1 MEGIQEMNIR
11 LFTNRRGRAASIALG
26 RAQFL
31 LPLAA
36 GLLLLCA
43 TMLYGG
49 YRFGVTQ
56 AAGETPVGAA
66 PPPWQAELDQQ
77 QAAIEMARQEAD
89 AHLNA
94 LALRLG
100 QMQAQMLRVDALGA
114 RLARMAELDL
124 AEFDFDLMP
133 GLGGPEDILELADAT
148 PANAEL
154 PDFLRTFEEL
164 QAQLNDR
171 QRKLTVLEGLVMDRN
186 LKAQIQPAGRPIEQG
201 WLSSHFGKR
210 TDPFT
215 GKPSVHY
222 GVDFAGKEGANVVA
236 VAAGVVTYSGRRG
249 GYGNLVEI
257 SHGNGYVTR
266 YAHNRD
272 HLVDVGERV
281 EKGQVIARMGS
292 SGRSTGPHVHFEV
305 LHNNRVVNPAKY
317 IAAR

>member
-1 MEGIQEMNIR
+1 MNIM

-26 RAQFL
+26 RPQFL
-31 LPLAA
+31 LPLLT
-36 GLLLLCA
+36 GLLFLCGA
-43 TMLYGG
+43 LLYGG
-49 YRFGVTQ
+49 YRLGVAQ
-56 AAGETPVGAA
+56 AVGETPVGAA

-77 QAAIEMARQEAD
+77 QAAIEMARQDAD

-100 QMQAQMLRVDALGA
+100 QMQAQLLRVDALGT

-124 AEFDFDLMP
+124 AEFDFDSLP
-133 GLGGPEDILELADAT
+133 GQGGSTEEVQELAEAV
-148 PANAEL
+148 PANTEL
-154 PDFLRTFEEL
+154 PDFLRTLEEL
-164 QAQLNDR
+164 QLQLSDR

-186 LKAQIQPAGRPIEQG
+186 LKAQIEPSGRPIEQG

-215 GKPSVHY
+215 GKPAIHY
-222 GVDFAGKEGANVVA
+222 GIDFAGKEGANVVA
-236 VAAGVVTYSGRRG
+236 VAAGVVTYVGHRG

-272 HLVDVGERV
+272 HLVSAGERV

-305 LHNNRVVNPAKY
+305 LRNNKVVNPGKY

>member
-1 MEGIQEMNIR
+1 MNIM

-26 RAQFL
+26 RPQFFVPL
-31 LPLAA
+31 LT
-36 GLLLLCA
+36 GLLFLCGA
-43 TMLYGG
+43 LLYGG
-49 YRFGVTQ
+49 YRLG
-56 AAGETPVGAA
+56 AAQSAGLVAAGAA
-66 PPPWQAELDQQ
+66 PPEWQAELEQQ
-77 QAAIEMARQEAD
+77 QAAIEMARQDAD

-100 QMQAQMLRVDALGA
+100 QMQAQMLRVDALGK
-114 RLARMAELDL
+114 RLARMADL
-124 AEFDFDLMP
+124 ESSEFDFDQMP
-133 GLGGPEDILELADAT
+133 GQGGPDESQEAAEAT
-148 PANAEL
+148 PETATEL
-154 PDFLRTFEEL
+154 PEFLRTLEEL
-164 QAQLNDR
+164 QLQLSDR
-171 QRKLTVLEGLVMDRN
+171 KRKLTVLEGLVMDRH
-186 LKAQIQPAGRPIEQG
+186 LKAQVQPAGRPIEQG

-215 GKPSVHY
+215 GKPATHY

-236 VAAGVVTYSGRRG
+236 VGAGVVTFSGRRG

-266 YAHNRD
+266 YAHNRE
-272 HLVDVGERV
+272 HLVEAGDRV

-305 LHNNRVVNPAKY
+305 LRNNKLVNPGKY

>member
-1 MEGIQEMNIR
+1 MNIL

-26 RAQFL
+26 RLHFL
-31 LPLAA
+31 LPLVA
-36 GLLLLCA
+36 GLLLLCGA
-43 TMLYGG
+43 LLYGG
-49 YRFGVTQ
+49 YRLGVAQ

-66 PPPWQAELDQQ
+66 PPPWQVELEQQ
-77 QAAIEMARQEAD
+77 QAAIEMARQDAD

-100 QMQAQMLRVDALGA
+100 RMQAQMLRVDALGT
-114 RLARMAELDL
+114 RLARMAELDP
-124 AEFDFDLMP
+124 AEFDFDQVP
-133 GLGGPEDILELADAT
+133 GQGGAEELQELAESAPENT
-148 PANAEL
+148 EL
-154 PDFLRTFEEL
+154 PDFLRTLEEL
-164 QAQLNDR
+164 QSQLSDR

-186 LKAQIQPAGRPIEQG
+186 LKAQTQPAGRPIEQG

-215 GKPSVHY
+215 GKPALHY

-236 VAAGVVTYSGRRG
+236 VAAGVVTYVGHRG

-266 YAHNRD
+266 YAHNRE
-272 HLVDVGERV
+272 HLVQAGERV
-281 EKGQVIARMGS
+281 EKGQAIARMGS

-305 LHNNRVVNPAKY
+305 LQNNRVVNPAKY

>member
-1 MEGIQEMNIR
+1 MNIM

-26 RAQFL
+26 RPQFL
-31 LPLAA
+31 LPLLT
-36 GLLLLCA
+36 GLLFLCGA
-43 TMLYGG
+43 LLYGG
-49 YRFGVTQ
+49 YRLGVAQ
-56 AAGETPVGAA
+56 VDGVNPAGAA
-66 PPPWQAELDQQ
+66 PIPWQAELDQQ
-77 QAAIEMARQEAD
+77 QAAIEMARQDAD

-100 QMQAQMLRVDALGA
+100 QMQAQLLRVDALGK
-114 RLARMAELDL
+114 RLARMAELDDS
-124 AEFDFDLMP
+124 EFDFDTLP
-133 GLGGPEDILELADAT
+133 GLGGPEEMLELAESAPDT
-148 PANAEL
+148 TEL
-154 PDFLRTFEEL
+154 PDFLRTLEEL
-164 QAQLNDR
+164 QLQLSDR
-171 QRKLTVLEGLVMDRN
+171 QRKLTVLEGLVMERN
-186 LKAQIQPAGRPIEQG
+186 LKAQVQPAGRPIEQG

-215 GKPSVHY
+215 GKPATHY

-236 VAAGVVTYSGRRG
+236 VAAGMVTFSGRRG

-272 HLVDVGERV
+272 HLVEAGDRV

-305 LHNNRVVNPAKY
+305 LRNNQVVNPAKY